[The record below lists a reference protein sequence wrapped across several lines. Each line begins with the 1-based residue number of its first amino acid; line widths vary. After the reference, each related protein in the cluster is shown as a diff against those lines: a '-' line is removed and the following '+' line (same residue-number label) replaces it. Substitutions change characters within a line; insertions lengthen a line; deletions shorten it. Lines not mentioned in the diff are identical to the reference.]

1 MKKTLMELTSLA
13 TIVAYDALRS
23 FDDAEGIPTKHPKW
37 EQLTEEQRRFFLNIT
52 NIVSMSTSEDQA
64 YGNMLRAY
72 FNYGWKYDDRY
83 SLHSKTSPFLLP
95 AIQASA
101 IAKARFI
108 LLVGVVASVFTGEDD
123 VWIERD
129 KPEVPQGAPFDE
141 DLDKKIIAME
151 EDLDA
156 AVAQVEAMN
165 GGPVNPVEVT
175 PGLSDEEVTEMFHV
189 ELEGRLPDEEEDG
202 HIEDLNETASDLT
215 SETGLAGS
223 TVPPQEKEIPNAE
236 VGQEIPKKAKAKPKA
251 KSAAAP
257 PKTTKPKKG

>member
-1 MKKTLMELTSLA
+1 MELTSLA

-52 NIVSMSTSEDQA
+52 GILSMANSEDEA

-72 FNYGWKYDDRY
+72 FNYGWKYDEKY

-95 AIQASA
+95 AIQASGV
-101 IAKARFI
+101 AKARFI
-108 LLVGVVASVFTGEDD
+108 LLVGVTAGVIIGEDD
-123 VWIERD
+123 SWIQRN
-129 KPEVPQGAPFDE
+129 KPTVPPVPQGAPFDE

-156 AVAQVEAMN
+156 AVAQAEAMN
-165 GGPVNPVEVT
+165 GGPVSPISLLT
-175 PGLSDEEVTEMFHV
+175 SDEADSESVENLTE
-189 ELEGRLPDEEEDG
+189 
-202 HIEDLNETASDLT
+202 IASDLT
-215 SETGLAGS
+215 KGVDVSNPDDPGFSEEEKKHISEAGS
-223 TVPPQEKEIPNAE
+223 TVPSQEKEIPNAE

-251 KSAAAP
+251 KSAVAP
-257 PKTTKPKKG
+257 PKTTKPKNG

>member
-95 AIQASA
+95 AIRASA

-141 DLDKKIIAME
+141 DLDKKIITME

-156 AVAQVEAMN
+156 AVAQAEAMN
-165 GGPVNPVEVT
+165 GGPVSPISPLT
-175 PGLSDEEVTEMFHV
+175 SDEADSESVENLTE
-189 ELEGRLPDEEEDG
+189 
-202 HIEDLNETASDLT
+202 IASDLT
-215 SETGLAGS
+215 KGVDVSNPDDPGFSEEEKKHISEAGS
-223 TVPPQEKEIPNAE
+223 TVPSQEKEIPNAE
-236 VGQEIPKKAKAKPKA
+236 VGREIPKKAKAKPKA